1 MHDVLQQ
8 LRNEYEF
15 IFIDSS
21 PVMAVSDAL
30 VLSTK
35 IDGALLVIN
44 SETSKSML
52 FLHVRL
58 HLLPATRR

>member
-1 MHDVLQQ
+1 
-8 LRNEYEF
+8 
-15 IFIDSS
+15 
-21 PVMAVSDAL
+21 MAVSDAL